1 MTTVAKNLRLG
12 TAVFAVAAVAVI
24 PPVLAQADETDSG
37 NSTAGT
43 SDSVGS
49 SAGRTPK
56 REARG
61 ANARKAAEDA
71 RNNAAAGSDNN
82 DSPAST
88 PGAGDPDVSTDIP
101 DSALDVPTGHVPSAD
116 ASAADATADATPFD
130 GNPLFQNPLWWF
142 GSPNPNPPDQIV
154 TFEFEPL
161 ADLPGWTQPMYGW
174 LEGFDF
180 EACVG
185 GVGTVTQGQ
194 TVVGP
199 YGTSTSGVSVG
210 CA

>member
-1 MTTVAKNLRLG
+1 MTTVASKLRLG

-37 NSTAGT
+37 SDTT
-43 SDSVGS
+43 SSSDSVGS
-49 SAGRTPK
+49 SAGKTPK
-56 REARG
+56 RDSRG
-61 ANARKAAEDA
+61 ANARKAAEAA
-71 RNNAAAGSDNN
+71 RDGAAADSAGGSSNN
-82 DSPAST
+82 ESPAST
-88 PGAGDPDVSTDIP
+88 PGGDSDVSTDIP
-101 DSALDVPTGHVPSAD
+101 DAALDVPTAD
-116 ASAADATADATPFD
+116 APAADATADATPFD

-142 GSPNPNPPDQIV
+142 GTPNPNPPEQIV

-161 ADLPGWTQPMYGW
+161 ADLPGWTRPAYGW

-194 TVVGP
+194 TIVGP
-199 YGTSTSGVSVG
+199 YGTSTSGVSLG

>member
-1 MTTVAKNLRLG
+1 MTTVASKLRLG

-37 NSTAGT
+37 STSAGT
-43 SDSVGS
+43 SSDSVGS

-56 REARG
+56 RDARG
-61 ANARKAAEDA
+61 ANARKAAQDA
-71 RNNAAAGSDNN
+71 LNNAAESSGGSGNN

-101 DSALDVPTGHVPSAD
+101 DSALDVPTAD
-116 ASAADATADATPFD
+116 ATPSADATADATPVD

-142 GSPNPNPPDQIV
+142 GTPNPNPPDQIV
-154 TFEFEPL
+154 TYEFEPL

-199 YGTSTSGVSVG
+199 YGTSTTGVSLG

>member
-1 MTTVAKNLRLG
+1 MTTVASKLRLG

-37 NSTAGT
+37 NSTAGS
-43 SDSVGS
+43 SDASVGS

-56 REARG
+56 RESRG

-71 RNNAAAGSDNN
+71 RNNAATGSDNN

-101 DSALDVPTGHVPSAD
+101 DAALDVPTAD

-142 GSPNPNPPDQIV
+142 GSPNPNPPEQVV

-161 ADLPGWTQPMYGW
+161 ADLPGWSQPMYGW

-199 YGTSTSGVSVG
+199 YGTSTSGVSLG